1 MTMADHM
8 VADGYRDVGYEY
20 VSIDD
25 CWTDH
30 NRTADGELQPDPK
43 RFPSGIP
50 ALAQYLHGK
59 GLKLGIYADY
69 GTKTCAGYPGSID
82 HIQQDM
88 NTFAKW
94 GVDYLKLDGCYSDP
108 KTYDTGYPKVTAALN
123 VTGRPIVFSCS
134 WPAYQVGAGIK
145 PNYAR
150 IAEFC
155 NLWRNYDD
163 IQDSWGSVL
172 SIINYYGDSQD
183 DLVPVAGPG
192 HWNDPDQ
199 LIIGDSLTVD
209 QAKAQMAIWSIMA
222 SPLIMSNDLRT
233 IKPEFKAILQN
244 KEIIAVNQ
252 DKLGKMGSRRFMNNA
267 IQVWSR
273 PLADGSVAVAVINV
287 ASSAHTVPVSFE
299 EIGLRASTASVRD
312 LFAFQNLGDFTNG
325 FTTAAIRPTGALMFK
340 VTASKQ

>member
-1 MTMADHM
+1 
-8 VADGYRDVGYEY
+8 
-20 VSIDD
+20 
-25 CWTDH
+25 
-30 NRTADGELQPDPK
+30 
-43 RFPSGIP
+43 
-50 ALAQYLHGK
+50 
-59 GLKLGIYADY
+59 
-69 GTKTCAGYPGSID
+69 
-82 HIQQDM
+82 
-88 NTFAKW
+88 
-94 GVDYLKLDGCYSDP
+94 
-108 KTYDTGYPKVTAALN
+108 
-123 VTGRPIVFSCS
+123 
-134 WPAYQVGAGIK
+134 

-222 SPLIMSNDLRT
+222 S
-233 IKPEFKAILQN
+233 N
-244 KEIIAVNQ
+244 KQCYFLFPCREIIAVNQ